1 VAHRKKQLTARPSR
15 KIFEPKMRPLLA
27 RPGAAFRCFGDG
39 LCCTDIHAL
48 GVLTRSEVKWLRQR
62 DKLSVIYSDDV
73 DGHCLK
79 PVDSRCLF
87 LQADDR
93 CGIHAKYGAAAK
105 PAGCRRFPY
114 GLVSTPFGGRVTTE
128 HRCPCR
134 TLGTRPEIMLDDA
147 ESSLRDNAGRL
158 DADKEVPSKIAMR
171 AGQRVPF
178 DTYLA
183 IETDM
188 IARLNAGDRAEDVLA
203 ARALP
208 DLAEG
213 GWATVAVEQIE
224 MRDASAGG
232 EVCAWFGD
240 ALLEL
245 ATGHTPPAR
254 PRPWAWAYARASARP
269 GNGQTAEYVY
279 NDWIA
284 DELWMFRW
292 LDWGPG
298 FDVARSELATRL
310 KVARLIQSRIER
322 ENVPAAQAAAEA
334 VMICE
339 LVSEGSEWP
348 KAVANIATDPSP
360 ADVLTPPSRVLS
372 LS

>member
-1 VAHRKKQLTARPSR
+1 
-15 KIFEPKMRPLLA
+15 MRPLLA

-48 GVLTRSEVKWLRQR
+48 GVLTRSEVKTLRQR

-73 DGHCLK
+73 DGYCLK
-79 PVDSRCLF
+79 PIDSRCLF
-87 LQADDR
+87 LDGQDR
-93 CGIHAKYGAAAK
+93 CGIHAQYGAAAK

-114 GLVSTPFGGRVTTE
+114 GLVSTPYGGRVTTE

-147 ESSLRDNAGRL
+147 EASLRNNAGRL
-158 DADKEVPSKIAMR
+158 ESDKDVPSKIVLR
-171 AGQRVPF
+171 AGQRVAF
-178 DTYLA
+178 DSYLA
-183 IETDM
+183 IETQM
-188 IARLNAGDRAEDVLA
+188 IARLNAGDRAEEVLA
-203 ARALP
+203 AKVLP
-208 DLAEG
+208 DLTEG
-213 GWATVAVEQIE
+213 GWAMVAVEQID

-245 ATGHTPPAR
+245 AAGHTPPAR

-292 LDWGPG
+292 LDWTDS

-310 KVARLIQSRIER
+310 RVAQLIQSRIER
-322 ENVPAAQAAAEA
+322 ENVPPAQAAAEA

-348 KAVANIATDPSP
+348 KAVGNIATDPSP
-360 ADVLTPPSRVLS
+360 AEPLS
-372 LS
+372 VPARLS

>member
-1 VAHRKKQLTARPSR
+1 MTHRKQQLTARPAR
-15 KIFEPKMRPLLA
+15 KIYEPKMRPLLS

-73 DGHCLK
+73 DGFCLK
-79 PVDSRCLF
+79 PIDSRCTF
-87 LQADDR
+87 LDSQDR
-93 CGIHAKYGAAAK
+93 CGIHAQYGAAAK

-114 GLVSTPFGGRVTTE
+114 GLVSTPYGGRVTTE

-134 TLGTRPEIMLDDA
+134 TLGDRPEINLEDA
-147 ESSLRDNAGRL
+147 DRSLRDNGGRL
-158 DADKEVPSKIAMR
+158 DSDKDVPSRIEMR
-171 AGQRVPF
+171 AGQSILF
-178 DTYLA
+178 DRYLA

-188 IARLNAGDRAEDVLA
+188 IARLNAGEPAESVLA
-203 ARALP
+203 AQALP
-208 DLAEG
+208 DLAESS
-213 GWATVAVEQIE
+213 WAVIAVEQVD
-224 MRDASAGG
+224 MQDSSAGG
-232 EVCAWFGD
+232 EICAWFGD

-245 ATGHTPPAR
+245 ATGHKPPAR
-254 PRPWAWAYARASARP
+254 RRPWAWAYERATARP
-269 GNGQTAEYVY
+269 GGREQTAEYVY

-284 DELWMFRW
+284 DEIWMFRW
-292 LDWGPG
+292 LDWDVS
-298 FDVARSELATRL
+298 FDAARAEMATRL
-310 KVARLIQSRIER
+310 KVARLIQSRIEQ
-322 ENVPAAQAAAEA
+322 ENVLPAQAAAEA

-360 ADVLTPPSRVLS
+360 ADVLKLPSRAS
-372 LS
+372 